1 MTNFFVQNIHDEI
14 EIVAEKEWRKCL
26 KESPVFIIREIEKIR
41 IKSAKSSSAIRK
53 TTNCGKRC
61 KEEGYLSADDVFVAN
76 IEIIFFVKGKCKAP
90 MKREIRLMEVDI
102 NKVNCDITFVKCS
115 CRTGETGYLNHIM
128 ALSFEIAGYSL
139 HN

>member
-41 IKSAKSSSAIRK
+41 IKSAKSSSAIMK
-53 TTNCGKRC
+53 TTNCGKRF

-76 IEIIFFVKGKCKAP
+76 NFCA
-90 MKREIRLMEVDI
+90 
-102 NKVNCDITFVKCS
+102 
-115 CRTGETGYLNHIM
+115 GETGYFNHIM
-128 ALSFEIAGYSL
+128 ALSFEIADYSL
-139 HN
+139 HQLIPMPKKQHALAWLDGGVYHQQIHLQNNHSWTQL